1 MLIYRAQHVRLS
13 KTKLAATRYVHVTFT
28 EEDMNLTK
36 LNPAIHSAALYEK
49 LDRTEPC
56 VSYDSKILYLI
67 SGELTY
73 TVGGGKRERLAPGNL
88 LYIPAGTLYQMKSK
102 YMRCAVI
109 AFDFT
114 EEYGGVGEWLA
125 PVPTECYN
133 PELCHSTSIPEAFRS
148 PILLSD
154 VEAERDNFIR
164 MTNIFTS
171 AEGFYLDELSAMLKL
186 LLIKVAEHSDEN
198 ALPSSM
204 VENLDGY
211 IRENIHDEI
220 SNTEL
225 GAIFGYHP
233 FYISKVLKD
242 KKGITLHQ
250 YVIAYRI
257 KYAKS
262 LLRYT
267 DKPIADIADET
278 GFTDASY
285 FTKSFKSQFGM
296 TPKEY
301 RNKFK
306 EDFI

>member
-1 MLIYRAQHVRLS
+1 M
-13 KTKLAATRYVHVTFT
+13 KLT
-28 EEDMNLTK
+28 N
-36 LNPAIHSAALYEK
+36 LNPAVHSAALYERPGK
-49 LDRTEPC
+49 SEPC
-56 VSYDSKILYLI
+56 ISYDSKIIYLI

-73 TVGGGKRERLAPGNL
+73 TLAGKKKERLSPGNL
-88 LYIPAGTLYQMKSK
+88 LYIPAGVQYQLKSK
-102 YMRCAVI
+102 YLRAAVI
-109 AFDFT
+109 SFDFN
-114 EEYGGVGEWLA
+114 EEHGDVGEWIQPSSAEEFA
-125 PVPTECYN
+125 PEK
-133 PELCHSTSIPEAFRS
+133 CHSNSIPEAFRE

-154 VEAERDNFIR
+154 VESERDNLIR

-171 AEGFYLDELSAMLKL
+171 AEGYYLDELSAILKL
-186 LLIKVAEHSDEN
+186 LLIKIAEHSDEN

-233 FYISKVLKD
+233 FYISKMLKD

-250 YVIAYRI
+250 YVIGYRI
-257 KYAKS
+257 KYAVS
-262 LLRYT
+262 LLCYT
-267 DKPIADIADET
+267 DKSIADIADET

-285 FTKSFKSQFGM
+285 FTKSFKAQFGM

-306 EDFI
+306 ETFI

>member
-1 MLIYRAQHVRLS
+1 
-13 KTKLAATRYVHVTFT
+13 
-28 EEDMNLTK
+28 MNFLK
-36 LNPAIHSAALYEK
+36 LNPCIHSVALYER
-49 LDRTEPC
+49 LNRSEPC
-56 VSYDSKILYLI
+56 VAPDSKIVYLI

-73 TVGGGKRERLAPGNL
+73 TLSDGKRERLSPGNL
-88 LYIPAGTLYQMKSK
+88 LYIPAGTKYAFKSK
-102 YMRCAVI
+102 YMRAVV
-109 AFDFT
+109 ASFDFT
-114 EEYGGVGEWLA
+114 DSFGGEGEWLPPVSADKADTLTVHATDGFSVFSA
-125 PVPTECYN
+125 P
-133 PELCHSTSIPEAFRS
+133 IM
-148 PILLSD
+148 LSD
-154 VEAERDNFIR
+154 VESERDNFIR
-164 MTNIFTS
+164 MANIFTS
-171 AEGFYLDELSAMLKL
+171 AEGFYLAELSAMLKL
-186 LLIKVAEHSDEN
+186 VLIKIAEHSDEN

-211 IRENIHDEI
+211 IRDNIHDEI

-250 YVIAYRI
+250 YVILYRI
-257 KYAKS
+257 KYAMS

-267 DKPIADIADET
+267 DKAIADIADEA

-285 FTKSFKSQFGM
+285 FTKSFKAQFGM

>member
-1 MLIYRAQHVRLS
+1 
-13 KTKLAATRYVHVTFT
+13 
-28 EEDMNLTK
+28 MNLDK
-36 LNPAIHSAALYEK
+36 LNPRIHSVATYEK

-56 VSYDSKILYLI
+56 ISYDSKIVYLI

-73 TVGGGKRERLAPGNL
+73 SINGKKKERLSPGNL
-88 LYIPAGTLYQMKSK
+88 LYVPAGTVYQLKSK
-102 YMRCAVI
+102 YMRAVVT

-114 EEYGGVGEWLA
+114 DEYAEECPA
-125 PVPTECYN
+125 PTTEAEYK
-133 PELCHSTSIPEAFRS
+133 PELCRASELAAFKS
-148 PILLSD
+148 VIFLSD
-154 VEAERDNFIR
+154 VESERDTFIR
-164 MTNIFTS
+164 MSNIFTS
-171 AEGFYLDELSAMLKL
+171 AEGFYLAELSAMLKL
-186 LLIKVAEHSDEN
+186 ILLKIAEHSDES

-211 IRENIHDEI
+211 IRDNIHDEI

-233 FYISKVLKD
+233 FYISKMLKD

-250 YVIAYRI
+250 YVIQYRM
-257 KYAKS
+257 KYAVS
-262 LLRYT
+262 MLRYT
-267 DKPIADIADET
+267 DKSIADIADET

-301 RNKFK
+301 RNQFK
-306 EDFI
+306 DSFI

>member
-1 MLIYRAQHVRLS
+1 
-13 KTKLAATRYVHVTFT
+13 
-28 EEDMNLTK
+28 MNLSK
-36 LNPAIHSAALYEK
+36 LNPSIHSAALVERVIK
-49 LDRTEPC
+49 TEPC
-56 VSYDSKILYLI
+56 ISYDSKIIYLI
-67 SGELTY
+67 SGEITY
-73 TVGGGKRERLAPGNL
+73 TVGEGKKARMAPGNL
-88 LYIPAGTLYQMKSK
+88 LLIPAGIKYNLKSK
-102 YMRCAVI
+102 YMRAIVVS
-109 AFDFT
+109 FDFT
-114 EEYGGVGEWLA
+114 EEYGNAGEWISPA
-125 PVPTECYN
+125 GENDYDK
-133 PELCHSTSIPEAFRS
+133 ELLHSAEALPQFS
-148 PILLSD
+148 KPIFLSD
-154 VEAERDNFIR
+154 VESERDTFIR
-164 MTNIFTS
+164 MANIFTS
-171 AEGFYLDELSAMLKL
+171 AEGFYLEELSAILKL
-186 LLIKVAEHSDEN
+186 MLIKIAEHSDEK

-211 IRENIHDEI
+211 IRDNIHDEI

-267 DKPIADIADET
+267 ERPIADIADET

-285 FTKSFKSQFGM
+285 FTKMFKAQFGI

-301 RNKFK
+301 RNQFK
-306 EDFI
+306 DGFI